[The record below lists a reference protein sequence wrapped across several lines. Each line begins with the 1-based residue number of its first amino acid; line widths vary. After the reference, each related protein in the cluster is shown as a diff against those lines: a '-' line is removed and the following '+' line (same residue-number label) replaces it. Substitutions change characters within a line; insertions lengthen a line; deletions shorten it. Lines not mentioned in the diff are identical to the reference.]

1 MSLKLPL
8 LSRSPINF
16 AAAKNTDDN
25 IIAPSKQY
33 HDTLDFYQTLFD
45 KKDAIYDIV
54 RFQLGLD
61 PYRDNCHVSPHQEW
75 MRGKFNVC
83 VPISVNSRQFCGR
96 VLMRFPL
103 PHMFRGEAQNPSGS
117 TSSTGSIDD
126 KDQHHHDVMY
136 RQTLFRGL
144 ARLMLSLARLPQPRI
159 GSFIFDPDDCIVTL
173 GHRPL
178 TCVAML
184 RESEEMKRK
193 QRKVRALSGSFIEP
207 YQRNGPFVI
216 QMTDLHQ
223 SNIFV
228 DEAWNI
234 TCLVDLEWACSLP
247 AEMLTIPP
255 WLANPAVDEPTG
267 ENLQHDERIRSEFL
281 TIIKQEQAQGTG
293 RNTIADLM
301 QKTWESGGA
310 WFWFS
315 LCSVN
320 VMIYLVRD
328 HFAPLY
334 SIQLSRETNELLS
347 KLWCRDLS
355 AMVEHKVREQEVYQ
369 RDLSIMFKT
378 DC

>member
-1 MSLKLPL
+1 MAAQL
-8 LSRSPINF
+8 L
-16 AAAKNTDDN
+16 
-25 IIAPSKQY
+25 
-33 HDTLDFYQTLFD
+33 
-45 KKDAIYDIV
+45 
-54 RFQLGLD
+54 
-61 PYRDNCHVSPHQEW
+61 
-75 MRGKFNVC
+75 
-83 VPISVNSRQFCGR
+83 
-96 VLMRFPL
+96 
-103 PHMFRGEAQNPSGS
+103 
-117 TSSTGSIDD
+117 
-126 KDQHHHDVMY
+126 
-136 RQTLFRGL
+136 
-144 ARLMLSLARLPQPRI
+144 
-159 GSFIFDPDDCIVTL
+159 
-173 GHRPL
+173 
-178 TCVAML
+178 
-184 RESEEMKRK
+184 
-193 QRKVRALSGSFIEP
+193 VRALSGSFIEP